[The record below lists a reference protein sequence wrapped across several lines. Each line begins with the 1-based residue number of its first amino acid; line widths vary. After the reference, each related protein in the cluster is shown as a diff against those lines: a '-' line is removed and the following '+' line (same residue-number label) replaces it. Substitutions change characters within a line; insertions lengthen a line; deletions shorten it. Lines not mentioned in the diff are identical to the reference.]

1 MGELWGVERSRYN
14 LSTDLKEVREQG
26 WKGGGEH
33 CRQLKQTIATA
44 SLRITKEA
52 TVFIKQ
58 REWGREETGVRVGGR
73 SCKGTTSNSADSG
86 LYPE

>member
-1 MGELWGVERSRYN
+1 MGCREVKVQFEHRFEGGERAR
-14 LSTDLKEVREQG
+14 LE
-26 WKGGGEH
+26 GGGEH

>member
-1 MGELWGVERSRYN
+1 MGCREVKVQFEHRFEGGERAR
-14 LSTDLKEVREQG
+14 LEG
-26 WKGGGEH
+26 GGGGEH

-58 REWGREETGVRVGGR
+58 RE
-73 SCKGTTSNSADSG
+73 
-86 LYPE
+86 